1 MRHIVD
7 EFNLPCARCLAA
19 GMRPE
24 LVDSASKRKER
35 ERMMQESAKVG
46 KDEARESAKY
56 NVKSSN
62 IDNMGQKS
70 LDKVM
75 MVLKENEI
83 LIHEN
88 IAE

>member
-1 MRHIVD
+1 MRHIFNK
-7 EFNLPCARCLAA
+7 FNLPCVRCLAA

-46 KDEARESAKY
+46 KEEAQESAQN

-62 IDNMGQKS
+62 IDNM
-70 LDKVM
+70 DKD
-75 MVLKENEI
+75 
-83 LIHEN
+83 
-88 IAE
+88 